1 MSDAAKDPQH
11 ILIIEDDASISAGL
25 ALNLRVEGYLA
36 HVANDGQAGLDQ
48 ARALKPTLIILDL
61 SLPKK
66 NGLEILAE
74 LRQSGDR
81 TPIVILSARDAE
93 ADVVAA
99 LKLGADD
106 YVSKPFGLA
115 ELLARVAAVL
125 RRAAH
130 VAPPPPPLSPPEVGT
145 LAHVNPPMTSIAL
158 LPPPPAPAPGEQLV
172 VGDIVIG
179 VDTRVVTHV
188 GKEVKLTRLEFDLL
202 LHFARHLGKVLSR
215 ERLLR
220 DVWDVHHDGSQRTVD
235 NFVAQLRSKIEAD
248 PDHPRH
254 LVTVR
259 GAGYRLDP

>member
-1 MSDAAKDPQH
+1 MSDAAKEPRH

-25 ALNLRVEGYLA
+25 ALNLRVEGYVA
-36 HVANDGQAGLDQ
+36 HVANDGQAGIDQ
-48 ARALKPTLIILDL
+48 ARALAPTLIILDL

-74 LRQSGDR
+74 LRASGDR

-125 RRAAH
+125 RRAQAAPPAS
-130 VAPPPPPLSPPEVGT
+130 VPAAVLAPPPVPAEVPAVSPHG
-145 LAHVNPPMTSIAL
+145 
-158 LPPPPAPAPGEQLV
+158 PGEQLV

-179 VDTRVVTHV
+179 VDTRVVQRA

-215 ERLLR
+215 DRLLR

>member
-1 MSDAAKDPQH
+1 MSDATKPKQ

-25 ALNLRVEGYLA
+25 ALNLRVEGYVA
-36 HVANDGQAGLDQ
+36 HVANDGQAGIDQ
-48 ARALKPTLIILDL
+48 ARALAPTLIILDL

-74 LRQSGDR
+74 LRASGDR

-115 ELLARVAAVL
+115 ELLARVSAVL
-125 RRAAH
+125 RRAQA
-130 VAPPPPPLSPPEVGT
+130 APPPSPPV
-145 LAHVNPPMTSIAL
+145 AA
-158 LPPPPAPAPGEQLV
+158 PAPVVPEVPAASPHGPGEQLV

-179 VDTRVVTHV
+179 VDTRVVQRA

-215 ERLLR
+215 DRLLR

>member
-1 MSDAAKDPQH
+1 MNETAKH
-11 ILIIEDDASISAGL
+11 ILIIEDDTAISAGL
-25 ALNLRVEGYLA
+25 ALNLRVEGYVA
-36 HVANDGQAGLDQ
+36 HVANDGQTGLDE
-48 ARALKPTLIILDL
+48 ARNLRPALIILDL

-115 ELLARVAAVL
+115 ELLARVSAVL
-125 RRAAH
+125 RRASTTA
-130 VAPPPPPLSPPEVGT
+130 VATVATPPGGVVVTAPPPT
-145 LAHVNPPMTSIAL
+145 
-158 LPPPPAPAPGEQLV
+158 PAGEQLV

-179 VDTRVVTHV
+179 IDTRVVTRA

-202 LHFARHLGKVLSR
+202 VHLARHMGKVLSR
-215 ERLLR
+215 DRLLR
-220 DVWDVHHDGSQRTVD
+220 EVWDVHHDGSPRTVD

-248 PDHPRH
+248 PEHPRH

>member
-1 MSDAAKDPQH
+1 MTEEAKN

-25 ALNLRVEGYLA
+25 ALNLRVEGYAA
-36 HVANDGQAGLDQ
+36 HVASDGLTGLEQ
-48 ARALKPTLIILDL
+48 ARSLRPSLIILDL

-74 LRQSGDR
+74 LRSSGDR

-125 RRAAH
+125 RRAPVASH
-130 VAPPPPPLSPPEVGT
+130 AAPPVAPSV
-145 LAHVNPPMTSIAL
+145 
-158 LPPPPAPAPGEQLV
+158 APASVPTAAMPGEQLV
-172 VGDIVIG
+172 IGDIVLG
-179 VDTRVVTHV
+179 VDTRVVTRA
-188 GKEVKLTRLEFDLL
+188 GREVKLTRLEFDLL
-202 LHFARHLGKVLSR
+202 AHFARHLGKVLSR
-215 ERLLR
+215 DRLLR
-220 DVWDVHHDGSQRTVD
+220 EVWDVHHDGSPRTVD
-235 NFVAQLRSKIEAD
+235 NFVAQLRAKIEAD
-248 PDHPRH
+248 PERPRH

>member
-1 MSDAAKDPQH
+1 MSDAANDPKK

-25 ALNLRVEGYLA
+25 ALNLRVEGYVA

-48 ARALKPTLIILDL
+48 ARALRPTLIILDL

-130 VAPPPPPLSPPEVGT
+130 VAPALPSPLAVAPLVTPSPDATPVP
-145 LAHVNPPMTSIAL
+145 A
-158 LPPPPAPAPGEQLV
+158 APAPGEQLL

-179 VDTRVVTHV
+179 VDTRVVTRA

-220 DVWDVHHDGSQRTVD
+220 DVWEVHHDGSQRTVD

>member
-1 MSDAAKDPQH
+1 MNEDAKH

-25 ALNLRVEGYLA
+25 ALNLRVEGYVA
-36 HVANDGQAGLDQ
+36 HVASDGLQGLEQ
-48 ARALKPTLIILDL
+48 ARSLKPTLIILDL

-66 NGLEILAE
+66 NGLEILAD
-74 LRQSGDR
+74 LRASGDR

-125 RRAAH
+125 RRAPASPSTTP
-130 VAPPPPPLSPPEVGT
+130 VATPPSSV
-145 LAHVNPPMTSIAL
+145 
-158 LPPPPAPAPGEQLV
+158 PAPAAAPAVAAAIGGERLT

-179 VDTRVVTHV
+179 IDTRVVTRG
-188 GKEVKLTRLEFDLL
+188 GKEVKLTKLEFDLL
-202 LHFARHLGKVLSR
+202 VYFARHLGKVLSR
-215 ERLLR
+215 DRLLR
-220 DVWDVHHDGSQRTVD
+220 EVWDVHHDGSPRTVD

-248 PDHPRH
+248 PEHPRH

>member
-1 MSDAAKDPQH
+1 MNETAKQ
-11 ILIIEDDASISAGL
+11 ILIIEDDTAISTGL
-25 ALNLRVEGYLA
+25 ALNLRVEGYVA
-36 HVANDGQAGLDQ
+36 HVANDGQTGLDLAQ
-48 ARALKPTLIILDL
+48 SLRPALIILDL

-74 LRQSGDR
+74 LRQAGDR

-115 ELLARVAAVL
+115 ELLARVSAVL
-125 RRAAH
+125 RRASTTH
-130 VAPPPPPLSPPEVGT
+130 EVAALITGTATPPGGVVV
-145 LAHVNPPMTSIAL
+145 AA
-158 LPPPPAPAPGEQLV
+158 PPAPAGEQLV

-179 VDTRVVTHV
+179 IDTRVVTRA

-202 LHFARHLGKVLSR
+202 VHLARHMGKVLSR
-215 ERLLR
+215 DRLLR
-220 DVWDVHHDGSQRTVD
+220 EVWDVHHDGSPRTVD

-248 PDHPRH
+248 PEHPRH

>member
-1 MSDAAKDPQH
+1 MSDAAKEPRH

-25 ALNLRVEGYLA
+25 ALNLRVEGYVA
-36 HVANDGQAGLDQ
+36 HVANDGQAGIDQ
-48 ARALKPTLIILDL
+48 ARALAPTLIILDL

-74 LRQSGDR
+74 LRASGDR

-125 RRAAH
+125 RRAQA
-130 VAPPPPPLSPPEVGT
+130 VPPACVPIVAPAPPPVVAE
-145 LAHVNPPMTSIAL
+145 A
-158 LPPPPAPAPGEQLV
+158 PPASPHGPGEQLV

-179 VDTRVVTHV
+179 VDTRVVQRG

-215 ERLLR
+215 DRLLR

>member
-1 MSDAAKDPQH
+1 MSSEPKH
-11 ILIIEDDASISAGL
+11 ILIIEDDASISEGL
-25 ALNLRVEGYLA
+25 ALNLRVEGYVP
-36 HVANDGQAGLDQ
+36 HVANDGQHGLDQ
-48 ARALKPTLIILDL
+48 AIALRPALIILDL

-74 LRQSGDR
+74 LRGSGDR

-125 RRAAH
+125 RRSHAQAQAH
-130 VAPPPPPLSPPEVGT
+130 NALATTPATGT
-145 LAHVNPPMTSIAL
+145 LGGAAGNVA
-158 LPPPPAPAPGEQLV
+158 APTGEQLI
-172 VGDIVIG
+172 VGDITIG
-179 VDTRVVTHV
+179 VDTRVVMRA

-202 LHFARHLGKVLSR
+202 EYLARHMGKVLSR
-215 ERLLR
+215 DRLLR
-220 DVWDVHHDGSQRTVD
+220 DVWDVHHDGSPRTID
-235 NFVAQLRSKIEAD
+235 NFIAQLRAKIEAD
-248 PDHPRH
+248 PDLPRH